1 MSVPI
6 QSEDNQGLKPVG
18 PRAFYEQAHPELFS
32 DSKVTYEVPLTR
44 ELFDVQMELLSTK
57 KMETEFE
64 NFAVAVARKLLTPNI
79 KPQTGPD
86 GGGDGKVDAETY
98 RVSQD
103 VSDKWFSEEIG
114 ATGTEK
120 WAFAISCKKQWRSKV
135 ESDVQKCVDTRRG
148 YTRILFFSNQ
158 YIKASTRLDVE
169 KQLSERHGVQ
179 VEIFDRSCFV
189 SAVFESG
196 CMDIALDNLGF
207 SDEYK
212 KRSETIGPNDLQ
224 RRERLKTVEE
234 AVAWPVTGL
243 DTKYVDLL
251 KESCILCRGLERPR
265 QEIEGRF
272 RRALDECERHGTEQQ
287 RFNIIY
293 DHGWTCHFW
302 FEDCETAFQDYLKL
316 REYVSDNCSVY
327 RLERVLNLLSVLR
340 TAAVTG
346 FFDMARISPEIA
358 FFNELET
365 ILAAD
370 PNRKSCHLYL
380 QLRKAQDA
388 LTLHLIKNQPIS
400 GDLENL
406 RSLCDKASGNLEI
419 SFEAIYNIVEMLSDR
434 IGDNAE
440 FEQFVDELS
449 DRIADQRSEVEAAKV
464 RLIRGAKHFK
474 ANRWKDAIRHL
485 SFCVYAF
492 EKEEYIRELIES
504 SALMGLALWELK
516 LPFSAESF
524 LVKATAFLLK
534 DIHSSGNIPHP
545 LVKTLDQLCEIE
557 ILLGR
562 LVMYLNWH
570 ELLMVMAR
578 NAQVDETPEFINRR
592 NLEDAVWA
600 ARFAAS
606 DLTDSVFSRLP
617 DILARQGLW
626 FCSEYLKHAL
636 GHKEAVNPA
645 FYKIV
650 NLDDDDRVLLDQ
662 PVFKQFLCGLNI
674 SQNGLAHLET
684 TVNSFTFQVEY
695 PNDCNAQQIAETILA
710 SMEALMATYDDLDLL
725 VLHSSIFIC
734 IVFSD
739 EPTELK
745 ALNEVDRY
753 EFRINKNTFAP
764 EQFWKSLVSFIAY
777 VFSRNAIINNG
788 DIAELLER
796 KQNGEGMMDRVSV
809 LQHTSMAMG
818 LIFGQSFKC
827 KIEDWL
833 KDSDTTYPYKGAPR
847 SRRAIEYKNDVQN
860 RSTTVLLNK
869 DMAVWDAAGWKGCG
883 VYADRS
889 IPLVFGLMFS
899 NEEKGRSIF
908 EEWKRTFHETE
919 PPIRIVIL
927 KGINANHPFWYR
939 VCIMPDV
946 SMRLKTDNENRLLG
960 FCTRNNTMEP
970 TTNTNLE
977 FLERVF
983 SMRRHCRLA
992 PMFLDSC
999 GQLKM
1004 PIDLSLSFDFSKLT
1018 IMEAWKVDATPE
1030 YMCALSPEDTPFI
1043 PEDRKHDA
1051 PVLKALEQIRSFT
1064 RARDNDANERMQ
1076 R

>member
-6 QSEDNQGLKPVG
+6 QSEDSQGLKPMG

-64 NFAVAVARKLLTPNI
+64 YFTVAVARKLLTPNI

-103 VSDKWFSEEIG
+103 VSDKWFSEEMG
-114 ATGTEK
+114 ALGAEK

-135 ESDVQKCVDTRRG
+135 DSDVQKCVDTRRG

-169 KQLSERHGVQ
+169 KHLSEKYGVP
-179 VEIFDRSCFV
+179 VELFDRSWFIA
-189 SAVFESG
+189 AVFENG
-196 CMDIALDNLGF
+196 CMDIALDKLGF
-207 SDEYK
+207 SDEHK
-212 KRSETIGPNDLQ
+212 KRTEIIGPNDAQ
-224 RRERLKTVEE
+224 RRERLKDVEAAVSKTVS
-234 AVAWPVTGL
+234 GL
-243 DTKYVDLL
+243 DTEYVDLL
-251 KESCILCRGLERPR
+251 EETCILSRGLGLPR
-265 QEIEGRF
+265 YEIEGRF
-272 RRALDECERHGTEQQ
+272 RRAMDECERHGTEPQM
-287 RFNIIY
+287 FNIIY

-316 REYVSDNCSVY
+316 KKYVSDNCSVY
-327 RLERVLNLLSVLR
+327 RLERVINLLCVLR
-340 TAAVTG
+340 TAAATG
-346 FFDMARISPEIA
+346 FFDMTRISPEIE
-358 FFNELET
+358 FLNELET

-406 RSLCDKASGNLEI
+406 RNLCDKASGNLEI
-419 SFEAIYNIVEMLSDR
+419 SFEAIYDVVEYLSDKIDDSPDFDR
-434 IGDNAE
+434 
-440 FEQFVDELS
+440 FVDELS

-492 EKEEYIRELIES
+492 EKEECIRELIES
-504 SALMGLALWELK
+504 SALMGSALWELK

-545 LVKTLDQLCEIE
+545 LVGTLDQLCEIE

-578 NAQVDETPEFINRR
+578 NAQVDETPEFRKRR
-592 NLEDAVWA
+592 SLEDAVWA
-600 ARFAAS
+600 SRFAAS
-606 DLTDSVFSRLP
+606 NLSDPIIAKLP
-617 DILARQGLW
+617 DALVRQNLW

-636 GHKEAVNPA
+636 GHKESVDPG

-650 NLDDDDRVLLDQ
+650 NLDDDDSVLLNQ

-674 SQNGLAHLET
+674 SKTGLAHLET
-684 TVNSFTFQVEY
+684 TVNGFTFHVEY
-695 PNDCNAQQIAETILA
+695 PNDCKTQQIAETILA
-710 SMEALMATYDDLDLL
+710 SMEALMATYDDLDVL
-725 VLHSSIFIC
+725 VLHSAIYIR

-745 ALNEVDRY
+745 ALKEVDRY
-753 EFRINKNTFAP
+753 EFRINQNPFSP
-764 EQFWKSLVSFIAY
+764 EEFGKSLVSFIAY
-777 VFSRNAIINNG
+777 VFLRNALVKNG
-788 DIAELLER
+788 DIAELLEQ

-818 LIFGQSFKC
+818 LIFGRSFKC

-833 KDSDTTYPYKGAPR
+833 KDSDATYSYKGTPR
-847 SRRAIEYKNDVQN
+847 SRSVIEYKNDIQT
-860 RSTTVLLNK
+860 RSTTALLNK
-869 DMAVWDAAGWKGCG
+869 DMTAWDAAGWKGCT
-883 VYADRS
+883 VYADATT
-889 IPLVFGLMFS
+889 PLALGLMVES
-899 NEEKGRSIF
+899 EEKGRAIF
-908 EEWKRTFHETE
+908 EEWKEKYTDATL
-919 PPIRIVIL
+919 PIRIVIL
-927 KGINANHPFWYR
+927 KGIDAKDPLSYRLSVMSDLSMLRNALDKQERITF
-939 VCIMPDV
+939 V
-946 SMRLKTDNENRLLG
+946 G
-960 FCTRNNTMEP
+960 RNLTMQP
-970 TTNTNLE
+970 KSNQHIQ
-977 FLERVF
+977 FLERGF
-983 SMRRHCRLA
+983 LRFGHCRLV
-992 PMFLDSC
+992 PMFLDQH
-999 GQLKM
+999 GQLKT
-1004 PIDLSLSFDFSKLT
+1004 PIDLSLSFDFSKLN
-1018 IMEAWKVDATPE
+1018 IMDAWKVEANSE
-1030 YMCALSPEDTPFI
+1030 NLCALSPDDTPLI

-1051 PVLKALEQIRSFT
+1051 PVLKALEQLRSFS
-1064 RARDNDANERMQ
+1064 RSRGNAANERMQ